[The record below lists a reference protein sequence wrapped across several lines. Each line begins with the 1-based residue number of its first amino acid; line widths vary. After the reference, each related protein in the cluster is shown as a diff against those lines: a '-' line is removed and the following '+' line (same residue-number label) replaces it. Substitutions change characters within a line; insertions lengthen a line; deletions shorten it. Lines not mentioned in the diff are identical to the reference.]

1 LTLPPQVKCGRRRY
15 LTINLTCQELL
26 AMEESGMIS
35 LTEYAAQDGLGLAA
49 LVARKEVT
57 PEELI
62 TVALAAIEQANPKL
76 NAVLQTLEPRA
87 MAEVRQGLPQGPFT
101 GVPFLIKELVL
112 HAKGVR
118 CDMGSKLAQGF
129 VPQTDTELMA
139 RFRRAGLVLVGT
151 TQTPELGY
159 NPTTETTLFGPV
171 HNPWDLTRSAGG
183 SSGGS
188 GAAVAAG
195 IVPLAHANDG
205 GGSIRIPASC
215 NGLVGLKP
223 SRDRVPTG
231 PDYAD
236 PLCGLACEFVVT
248 RSVRDAATL
257 LDWVSGADVGA
268 PGHPVPPVRP
278 YREEVGAQP
287 GRLRIAWTTT
297 PASGEKID
305 PECEKA
311 VHETVRV
318 LQDLG
323 HTVVEDRPHYDW
335 EDFLKNVHVIWTAY
349 TASAVEDLAKAF
361 GRKPSLDNLEAVTL
375 ACYEDG
381 KRYSAVDLFNAMAH
395 GNLISRQIGAFFQT
409 VDVLVTP
416 TIARPPAPLGE
427 LNQNRQ
433 GMTAMEWTRQ
443 VFTYV
448 PFTPIFNSTGQPAIS
463 LPLHWSAAG
472 LPIGVQ
478 IAGRFGDEATLLR
491 LASQLETARPWAEK
505 RPPIHV
511 AA

>member
-1 LTLPPQVKCGRRRY
+1 MTLK
-15 LTINLTCQELL
+15 
-26 AMEESGMIS
+26 
-35 LTEYAAQDGLGLAA
+35 EYATYDGLGLAE
-49 LVARKEVT
+49 LVARKQVSPQELVT
-57 PEELI
+57 
-62 TVALAAIEQANPKL
+62 TALQAVEKLNPKL
-76 NAVLQTLEPRA
+76 NAVLQTLPKQ
-87 MAEVRQGLPQGPFT
+87 AEAEIAAGLPSGPFT

-118 CDMGSKLAQGF
+118 CEMGTKLAQGF
-129 VPQTDTELMA
+129 VPSADTELMA

-159 NPTTETTLFGPV
+159 NPTTETVLFGPV
-171 HNPWDLTRSAGG
+171 HNPWNLGRSAGG

-223 SRDRVPTG
+223 SRDRIPTG
-231 PDYAD
+231 PDYSD

-248 RSVRDAATL
+248 RSVRDAAAL
-257 LDWVSGADVGA
+257 LDLVAGPDIGS
-268 PGHPVPPVRP
+268 PGHPVPPARP
-278 YREEVGAQP
+278 YREQLTIPP

-305 PECEKA
+305 PACEKA
-311 VHETVRV
+311 VHDTVQL

-323 HTVVEDRPHYDW
+323 HTVQEDRPRYDW
-335 EDFLKNVHVIWTAY
+335 ETFLQQAHVIWTSY
-349 TASAVEDLAKAF
+349 TTYSVDALAKNL
-361 GRKPSLDNLEAVTL
+361 GRTPGLDTLEAVTL

-381 KRYSAVDLFNAMAH
+381 KRSTAVDLLKAMDY
-395 GNLISRQIGAFFQT
+395 GNLLSRQVGAFFQH
-409 VDVLVTP
+409 VDVLITP

-443 VFTYV
+443 VSTYV
-448 PFTPIFNSTGQPAIS
+448 PFTPLFNSTGQPAIS
-463 LPLHWSAAG
+463 LPLHWTADG

-478 IAGRFGDEATLLR
+478 CVGRFGDEATLLR
-491 LASQLETARPWAEK
+491 LAAQLEHARPWAGR
-505 RPPIHV
+505 RPPVHV
-511 AA
+511 GV